1 MTIGQ
6 LIETITGKGSCLLGS
21 FADCTAFEDTGMSA
35 FRNELTKK
43 GYHSYGNEVLYD
55 GLSGHQIEA
64 DIFIGP
70 TYYMRLKHMVKDK
83 INHRAGGPRDSLTRQ
98 TVQGRANDGGLRIGE
113 MERDALVSHGIMTF
127 LKNSMVDRGDKFYLA
142 ICNHSGTIAI
152 FNSSKNI
159 MFSPYVDGPI
169 VFDDTDLLNSEHCQ
183 SYTTQFGKEFSII
196 QIPYSL
202 KLLMQE
208 LTTINVQMRI
218 ITSDNIDSL
227 TTKKS
232 KSFSVS
238 GKHIREQMVDTKTT
252 VSTNLSGK
260 NEDIYEIKDDNEK
273 NEEEDNIINEDY
285 DYNNLNETIVQHTIF
300 NVGDTVVYVPS
311 KSTRPWKIKEIDN
324 SKKHDNIII
333 FTLLMGD
340 LSDHN
345 DLPANSVIQNKI
357 LNKSNQTLSTP
368 VFLTVSIEDIVH
380 FAKDGKLNNIA
391 IKNTG
396 INMPNPPNTYENIQQ
411 KSNQENISELPDSK
425 NVVKIE
431 DDNGDSG
438 NNEENNDGE
447 ELKTI
452 GAIKTI
458 KLN

>member
-1 MTIGQ
+1 
-6 LIETITGKGSCLLGS
+6 
-21 FADCTAFEDTGMSA
+21 
-35 FRNELTKK
+35 
-43 GYHSYGNEVLYD
+43 
-55 GLSGHQIEA
+55 
-64 DIFIGP
+64 
-70 TYYMRLKHMVKDK
+70 
-83 INHRAGGPRDSLTRQ
+83 
-98 TVQGRANDGGLRIGE
+98 

-169 VFDDTDLLNSEHCQ
+169 VFNDGDLLNSEHCQ

-218 ITSDNIDSL
+218 ITSDNIESL
-227 TTKKS
+227 TTKKP

-238 GKHIREQMVDTKTT
+238 GKYIRKQITELDKS
-252 VSTNLSGK
+252 STSSNLSGN
-260 NEDIYEIKDDNEK
+260 NENTYETNNAHNANNTNDKDEND
-273 NEEEDNIINEDY
+273 DY

-300 NVGDTVVYVPS
+300 NVGDAVVYVPS

-324 SKKHDNIII
+324 SKKHDNIVI

-340 LSDHN
+340 LSDHQ
-345 DLPANSVIQNKI
+345 DLPPNSVIQNKI
-357 LNKSNQTLSTP
+357 FNKSNQTLSTP

-380 FAKDGKLNNIA
+380 FGKDGKLNHIA
-391 IKNTG
+391 IKNTRTN
-396 INMPNPPNTYENIQQ
+396 IPITPIANNVTQYE
-411 KSNQENISELPDSK
+411 SNQDNTSEVYGLQD
-425 NVVKIE
+425 VVKLE
-431 DDNGDSG
+431 NNNESTN
-438 NNEENNDGE
+438 NNEESSDDGTD
-447 ELKTI
+447 LKST